1 MWECGGLWIPVWH
14 PFLSGR
20 LARWRQTHLMIRRML
35 DRGGVWFA
43 PMREIAAHVH
53 RCMADR
59 TFTPRTERALALP
72 RVGTGP

>member
-1 MWECGGLWIPVWH
+1 VY
-14 PFLSGR
+14 
-20 LARWRQTHLMIRRML
+20 
-35 DRGGVWFA
+35 
-43 PMREIAAHVH
+43 MREIAAHVH